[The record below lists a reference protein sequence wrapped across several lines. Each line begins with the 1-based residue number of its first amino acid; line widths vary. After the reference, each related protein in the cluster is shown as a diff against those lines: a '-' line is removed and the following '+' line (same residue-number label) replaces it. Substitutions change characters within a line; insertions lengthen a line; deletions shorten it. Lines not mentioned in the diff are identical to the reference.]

1 VRDTIRA
8 YTTIVE
14 RGEPG
19 RVYNVCSGQA
29 FKIRDVLD
37 RLVAMSR
44 VPVTVTVDPARYR
57 PSDNLV
63 LWGDRSRIERE
74 LGWKPEIPLDQ
85 TLADLLDYWRKEV
98 Q

>member
-1 VRDTIRA
+1 
-8 YTTIVE
+8 
-14 RGEPG
+14 
-19 RVYNVCSGQA
+19 
-29 FKIRDVLD
+29 
-37 RLVAMSR
+37 

>member
-1 VRDTIRA
+1 MRDTVRA
-8 YTTIVE
+8 YTAIVE

-29 FKIRDVLD
+29 YKIRDVLD

-57 PSDNLV
+57 PSDNLM
-63 LWGDRSRIERE
+63 LWGDRKPHRAGARAGSRKS
-74 LGWKPEIPLDQ
+74 L
-85 TLADLLDYWRKEV
+85 
-98 Q
+98 